1 MGYKTSDYAEKE
13 RLEQEGHTVIG
24 LTSVPFSSVVTYEF
38 DFDVK
43 HEPDVKAEPAIE
55 PEKPRRGN
63 PNWRKQK

>member
-13 RLEQEGHTVIG
+13 RLEREGHTVIG
-24 LTSVPFSSVVTYEF
+24 LIGVPFSGTIYEF

-43 HEPDVKAEPAIE
+43 QEPDLE